1 MMKDEERVKVEGSA
15 SMYKDLST
23 GVIINTNVEEIK
35 QARLRKKAKI
45 ARKGQEKALKN
56 EVTDLRSE
64 LSELKE
70 LIKKLVD

>member
-1 MMKDEERVKVEGSA
+1 MMNDDDRVKVDGSA

-23 GVIINTNVEEIK
+23 GVVINTNVEEIT
-35 QARLRKKAKI
+35 QARARKKAKI
-45 ARKGQEKALKN
+45 ARRQQEKALEN
-56 EVTDLRSE
+56 EVSDLRSE

>member
-1 MMKDEERVKVEGSA
+1 MMNDDDRVKVDGSA

-23 GVIINTNVEEIK
+23 GVVINTNVEEIT
-35 QARLRKKAKI
+35 QARARKKAKI
-45 ARKGQEKALKN
+45 ARKQQEKALEN
-56 EVTDLRSE
+56 EVSDLRSE